1 MNYLRLLIIIPCYNE
16 QESIARLL
24 NEIFNCDQGYETL
37 VIDDGSTDN
46 TYRISQ
52 PLSPTI
58 KLLRNLGIGGAV
70 QTGIRYA
77 KENNFDLCVQIDGDG
92 QHCPSEVANL
102 VKGYQKKPDSIIV
115 GSRYLTNDT
124 FQSTFSRRLGS
135 RMISYAL
142 HTLFDSCNVTDP
154 TSGMRLMDKKAIAFF
169 ADRYP
174 HDFPEP
180 ISLAWA
186 LKAGLTIREIPVAMR
201 RREFGISSIAGLKP
215 IIYMFRVLGY
225 IMLARFTRVEE

>member
-1 MNYLRLLIIIPCYNE
+1 MNNLRLLIIIPCYNE
-16 QESIARLL
+16 QESIALLL
-24 NEIFNCDQGYETL
+24 NEIFNCDQGYVTL
-37 VIDDGSTDN
+37 VIDDGSADN

-58 KLLRNLGIGGAV
+58 KLPRNLGIGGAV

-77 KENNFDLCVQIDGDG
+77 QENNFDLCIQIDGDG
-92 QHCPSEVANL
+92 QHCPSEVTNL
-102 VKGYQKKPDSIIV
+102 VKAYKKKPDSIIV
-115 GSRYLTNDT
+115 GSRYLTNVT

-142 HTLFDSCNVTDP
+142 QTLFSSCNVTDP

-186 LKAGLTIREIPVAMR
+186 LKAGLTIGEIPVAMR
-201 RREFGISSIAGLKP
+201 RREFGNSSIAGLKP

-225 IMLARFTRVEE
+225 IVLARFTRV